1 MNIKTKR
8 IIISG
13 NNYVSDNEII
23 KLSMYQ
29 DYPMI
34 FKIDKNKAIN
44 NIKSNS
50 FIRNVDI
57 KRNIFGTLRIIV
69 DERVPLFYS
78 RDKKSIIFSDTDY
91 KSDNNYGTPIL
102 INYVPDNYY
111 ERLKSEISK
120 IDSSVTHLI
129 SEIEY
134 SPWKNND
141 TIIDE
146 SRFLLRMNDGNNVYI
161 NLINFSKLNNYIEIY
176 STLEDKKGTL
186 YLDSSSDKISFSLF

>member
-50 FIRNVDI
+50 FIRNVNI

-78 RDKKSIIFSDTDY
+78 RDKQSIIFSDIDY

-111 ERLKSEISK
+111 ERLKSEMLK

-134 SPWKNND
+134 SPWKNTD

-146 SRFLLRMNDGNNVYI
+146 SRFVLRMNDGNNVYI